1 MTMALLSSGK
11 LANLLRLADVG
22 GRFKM
27 LAIDQRDSLRN
38 ALGKAAGREPADI
51 TYEDMAATKALITES
66 LAPYSTATL
75 LDPAYG
81 LPQAV
86 TVIPGHA
93 ALPVAAE
100 ETGYERAGT
109 GNRERTSRLI
119 QAWSIAKATRAGATA
134 AKPL

>member
-11 LANLLRLADVG
+11 LANLLRLADAG

-75 LDPAYG
+75 VDPVYG

-86 TVIPGHA
+86 KVIPGDV
-93 ALPVAAE
+93 ALLVAAAAAAYDRSA
-100 ETGYERAGT
+100 TGKLV
-109 GNRERTSRLI
+109 RTSRLT
-119 QAWSIAKATRAGATA
+119 QAWSIAEAKRGAS
-134 AKPL
+134 